1 MYAAENHHLILLER
15 LGRKYELEI
24 DGDHGRFLINVSI
37 KGVAKP
43 IIVRIYFNL
52 IYNKYVQLKDYVITD
67 STAKIGEARKEK
79 LEEELSGKLF
89 GDDFLFAP
97 LEHDFGYVY
106 GIHTLFKKSHFR
118 ENRRCGAVLF
128 KLDFSSFEP
137 LVNVKSKH
145 GHGDVI
151 QYYYDAEHNWLL
163 ARKVNCDAEEHLSSG
178 DMDGLFRSSFKP
190 FQDTDVKVMDQ
201 HNHFYHVYSV
211 PDPNNIRIFESTY
224 IRTDIETIIDLY
236 KKDVK
241 LYTYRELTET
251 SKYSSFNDELPFHD
265 QLPIAVENIEVLS
278 VRAVGEAQADFAV
291 GTWVQLERG
300 QIGRIASKRIA
311 NMYKICH
318 EGSYRPTGTYYSS
331 QERLLHNEIIPVED
345 PTIQRNN
352 ELVQFKI
359 DYSGFFGYGK
369 LLSETPRY
377 FMIKPISKYDSSLG
391 FTFLSERF
399 PELRHSESKPQVA
412 IDTQNELK
420 ELHGEDLNF
429 VFVRKEHVS
438 FLSDEETLSL
448 NDYLTGKPHEAEP
461 VFESLL
467 RLGDINSVSFD
478 YFVHQLTNLMTKYS
492 LGNLSTAI
500 AEVLVN
506 KHHNNQQ
513 HEELRNM
520 IMLKKDSNYV
530 QETSR

>member
-1 MYAAENHHLILLER
+1 MNAAENHHLILLER
-15 LGRKYELEI
+15 LGRKYKLEI
-24 DGDHGRFLINVSI
+24 NGNQGRFLINVSI

-52 IYNKYVQLKDYVITD
+52 IYNKYVQLSDYVITD

-79 LEEELSGKLF
+79 LEEELSEKLL
-89 GDDFLFAP
+89 GDDFLFVP

-106 GIHTLFKKSHFR
+106 GIHTLFKESRFR
-118 ENRRCGAVLF
+118 ENRRCGAVVF
-128 KLDFSSFEP
+128 KLDFSTFEP

-145 GHGDVI
+145 GHGDVL

-163 ARKVNCDAEEHLSSG
+163 ARKVNCDTEEYLASG
-178 DMDGLFRSSFKP
+178 DMNGVFRASFRP
-190 FQDTDVKVMDQ
+190 FQDTDVKVIDQ

-211 PDPNNIRIFESTY
+211 ADPNNIRIFESTY

-241 LYTYRELTET
+241 LFTYRELAET
-251 SKYSSFNDELPFHD
+251 SKYSSFNDELPLHN

-278 VRAVGEAQADFAV
+278 ERAVGEVQADFAF
-291 GTWVQLERG
+291 GTWVQLDRG

-311 NMYKICH
+311 NSYKICH
-318 EGSYRPTGTYYSS
+318 EGSYRPSNSYYAS
-331 QERLLHNEIIPVED
+331 QESLLHNEIVPIED
-345 PTIQRNN
+345 PTIERNN
-352 ELVQFKI
+352 ELVQFKTE
-359 DYSGFFGYGK
+359 YSGFFGYGK
-369 LLSETPRY
+369 LLAETPRY
-377 FMIKPISKYDSSLG
+377 FKVKPISKYDSSLG
-391 FTFLSERF
+391 LTFLSEHL
-399 PELRHSESKPQVA
+399 PVLRNAESKPQAA
-412 IDTQNELK
+412 IEAENELK

-438 FLSDEETLSL
+438 FLSDDEALAL
-448 NDYLTGKPHEAEP
+448 NDYLTTKPYEAER

-467 RLGDINSVSFD
+467 RLGNINLVSFD
-478 YFVHQLTNLMTKYS
+478 FFVHQLTNLIPKYS

-500 AEVLVN
+500 ADVLTN

-513 HEELRNM
+513 HEELRNL
-520 IMLKKDSNYV
+520 IMFKKDGNYV